1 MSSNPTLCNQ
11 QAVHLMRKARS
22 LEAPRQGKTEGKRR
36 RQRVRCQTVFRL
48 SGHAYVYVLVTGL
61 HLTLFDPMDW
71 EAGVAWIM
79 GGLQSVGR
87 NSD

>member
-11 QAVHLMRKARS
+11 QAGHLMRKAPS
-22 LEAPRQGKTEGKRR
+22 LEAQRQGKTEGKRR

-48 SGHAYVYVLVTGL
+48 SGHAYVLVTRL
-61 HLTLFDPMDW
+61 RLTLCDPMDW
-71 EAGVAWIM
+71 GAGVAWTM
-79 GGLQSVGR
+79 GGSQSVGR